1 MADGRSAN
9 GLQQQQQ
16 QLGGG
21 GGGGL
26 RGGQRR
32 AAPLAL
38 FRASVRKKDS
48 TVQFV
53 ATNCHVHTI
62 YHHDDDEEKR
72 QSLPHGT
79 EGNRL
84 IVETEV
90 HCFFSVLRCV
100 VLCCA
105 VLCVENIGLTSI
117 HTFPPL
123 TLGTMGT
130 VGGTVGMT
138 HMSQTV
144 SFGIPTA
151 HALNFK
157 KGGLHRQLLGYVEE
171 RRGEE
176 RRGEGNLLCIA
187 VS

>member
-1 MADGRSAN
+1 MDECYGLQPGALQMRLKRGMRGGLHDVFSLSLSGDRRTASMADGRSAN

-90 HCFFSVLRCV
+90 NCFFC
-100 VLCCA
+100 
-105 VLCVENIGLTSI
+105 I
-117 HTFPPL
+117 
-123 TLGTMGT
+123 TL
-130 VGGTVGMT
+130 
-138 HMSQTV
+138 
-144 SFGIPTA
+144 
-151 HALNFK
+151 
-157 KGGLHRQLLGYVEE
+157 
-171 RRGEE
+171 
-176 RRGEGNLLCIA
+176 
-187 VS
+187 

>member
-79 EGNRL
+79 EGKNKL

-90 HCFFSVLRCV
+90 NWFFLDYAV
-100 VLCCA
+100 VALCCA

-117 HTFPPL
+117 HTVPPL
-123 TLGTMGT
+123 TLGTMG
-130 VGGTVGMT
+130 GTVGMT
-138 HMSQTV
+138 HVSQTV

-157 KGGLHRQLLGYVEE
+157 KGGLHRQLQGYVDE

-176 RRGEGNLLCIA
+176 RGTYSASLYRE
-187 VS
+187 S